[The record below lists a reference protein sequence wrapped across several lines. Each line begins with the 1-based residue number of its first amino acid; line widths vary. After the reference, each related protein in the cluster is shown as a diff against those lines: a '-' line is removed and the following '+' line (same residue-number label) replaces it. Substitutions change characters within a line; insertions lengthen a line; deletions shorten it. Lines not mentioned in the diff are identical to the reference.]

1 MSEVKE
7 EAKEEVKEV
16 KAEEKVEEAD
26 LADLLASTLNL
37 PKDVVVKALSR
48 EDALQRAQALIQLL
62 SQVSSLP
69 KELRKVTAP
78 LVANAMSSN
87 EDEEFR
93 RLAKWVAIMRALND
107 PSSTVFARCG

>member
-48 EDALQRAQALIQLL
+48 EDALQRAQALIQL
-62 SQVSSLP
+62 
-69 KELRKVTAP
+69 
-78 LVANAMSSN
+78 
-87 EDEEFR
+87 
-93 RLAKWVAIMRALND
+93 
-107 PSSTVFARCG
+107 